1 MANQLVPPYRLSL
14 ESVAVR
20 SGTHPELVRRLVAL
34 GLLDA
39 GRDAAGRLWFPPGAP
54 AAVAMIQ
61 RLHTGLS
68 LNYAAVGV
76 VLDLL
81 ARIAVLERRRT

>member
-1 MANQLVPPYRLSL
+1 MPYQLAQPYRLSL
-14 ESVAVR
+14 ESVAAR

-34 GLLDA
+34 GLLDTS
-39 GRDAAGRLWFPPGAP
+39 RDSAGRLWFPPGAP

-61 RLHTGLS
+61 RLRTGLS

>member
-1 MANQLVPPYRLSL
+1 MANHLALPYRLSL
-14 ESVAVR
+14 ESVALR

-39 GRDAAGRLWFPPGAP
+39 ARDASGRLWLPLSAP

-61 RLHTGLS
+61 RLRTGLG

-81 ARIAVLERRRT
+81 ARITVLERRRM

>member
-1 MANQLVPPYRLSL
+1 MAAQLALPHRLSL
-14 ESVAVR
+14 ESVAAR

-39 GRDAAGRLWFPPGAP
+39 IRDVNGRLWFPPSAP
-54 AAVAMIQ
+54 AAIAMIQ
-61 RLHTGLS
+61 RLRDGLL

>member
-1 MANQLVPPYRLSL
+1 VAAQLALPYRLSL
-14 ESVAVR
+14 ESVAAR

-39 GRDAAGRLWFPPGAP
+39 TREVNGRLWFPPSAP
-54 AAVAMIQ
+54 AAIAMIQ
-61 RLHTGLS
+61 RLRDGLL